1 MVGLSHEVVHVVWA
15 EVDQQEATCSRE
27 PVTGNVLIRVVAIR
41 ILPGEWS
48 VTSAK
53 LPNRKGWA
61 VVLHSLMEV
70 TVAEVEWEC
79 VVAEVW
85 TVVGQQE
92 LGALEALE
100 VSVEAG
106 AATEVDSEDAVEW
119 IGEGSVGLDVEDH
132 QWTEWVAE
140 VEEEWDHQVERW
152 I

>member
-1 MVGLSHEVVHVVWA
+1 MLPG
-15 EVDQQEATCSRE
+15 
-27 PVTGNVLIRVVAIR
+27 VVAIR

-53 LPNRKGWA
+53 LPNQKGWA
-61 VVLHSLMEV
+61 VALHFPTEV

-85 TVVGQQE
+85 TVVVQQE
-92 LGALEALE
+92 LGAQGAPE
-100 VSVEAG
+100 VSVAVG
-106 AATEVDSEDAVEW
+106 GATEVDSEDVVEW
-119 IGEGSVGLDVEDH
+119 TGEGSAGPDVEDH